1 MGQFL
6 NAIRKKLGL
15 DPKRD
20 KTLLG
25 TIPNEVIISRATQ
38 NESVDPSAPGDNP
51 VVLAPMR
58 MSPPTP
64 SHGIVVN
71 KAMEIAK
78 AHGAPHHVILT
89 RTQDVVKKKTGAA
102 IRNPLTPEQKLK
114 HAKRFFPDA
123 NIEMASQ
130 ERPNLL
136 SQAAELHQKGH
147 KHLIVVAGSDRV
159 PEYQNLLN
167 KYNGQIGK
175 HGYFNF
181 PKISVVAAGAERDPD
196 AEGAAGWSGTKSRQT
211 AETGD
216 FNTFR
221 KKAVPSHINDKHAK
235 ELYDDLR
242 SGMGLHNQVSEA
254 SEGYPVS
261 AIPTRPI
268 PTKDARDAKG
278 KKSSLN
284 RLPPPEDTGNI
295 GLDSD
300 IGDGKKD
307 FNLLRRRALKRAVQV
322 GFLEGYDDIEGIGA
336 LDTPKYP
343 ESNAPT
349 TQAMKTSR
357 IPSKKIRAEG
367 TFTDVPGEQ
376 GSANYGSDVDNSSND
391 TMIRTSKSSKKF
403 KSVRESLRTDNPCW
417 KGYEPV
423 GTKKKGGKTVPN
435 CVPKEETEEVELISE
450 RGEDKKGWYR
460 STESGAGITR
470 KGAKAMG
477 IKTAVTTPP
486 SKLDPNGKAAKRR
499 KSFCAR
505 MGGMKGPMKDE
516 KGRPTRKAMSLRRWN
531 CEEAEPI
538 LELSTDTINATRRE
552 IEKRAS
558 NPMMNPVKKEKHLNS
573 FRTGTHKIL
582 GLAKV
587 NATDPIKEHIV
598 KVKGGYQL
606 QSKSTGKNLGT
617 YPSKEGAEKRERQ
630 VQYFK
635 HQHEETELDE
645 VFQNDIEQ
653 SNKLGSVSLGKPLRA
668 GHTRIGTLPNGHEV
682 HFKKAGAQHQY
693 RVVDPKTKKVNT
705 VLTTKPHKGGAEE
718 IDTLAGNNDSGGA
731 HHLYQHLV
739 LHHNKVLS
747 SNNQSA
753 GARRVWAKAASHR
766 SIGTHGYDPKKNAAF
781 HAHPSEDEHYSTDDD
796 YDKTVSDRASS
807 KRDKRKYDKEI
818 RDIQSNDDKYIV
830 MHKKLKEETLTD
842 RVKAIMEG
850 RQ

>member
-6 NAIRKKLGL
+6 NKIRAKLGL
-15 DPKRD
+15 EPRRD
-20 KTLLG
+20 VTLTGKT
-25 TIPNEVIISRATQ
+25 PNEIIISRVTQ
-38 NESVDPSAPGDNP
+38 NESVDPSGPEDNP

-78 AHGAPHHVILT
+78 AHGAPHHIILT
-89 RTQDVVKKKTGAA
+89 RSHDVIKKKTGSGV
-102 IRNPLTPEQKLK
+102 RNPLTPEQKLK

-159 PEYQNLLN
+159 SEYHNLLN

-196 AEGAAGWSGTKSRQT
+196 AEGSAGWSGTKSRQT

-221 KKAVPSHINDKHAK
+221 KKAVPSHINNKHAK

-242 SGMGLHNQVSEA
+242 SGMGVNNTVSEA
-254 SEGYPVS
+254 SEGYPVA

-284 RLPPPEDTGNI
+284 NLRPPEDKGNI

-300 IGDGKKD
+300 LGDGKRN
-307 FNLLRRRALKRAVQV
+307 FNLLRRRALKRAVRV
-322 GFLEGYDDIEGIGA
+322 GFLEGYDDIDA
-336 LDTPKYP
+336 LKAP

-349 TQAMKTSR
+349 TSKIVTTHIDGKRIKAMKAIKS
-357 IPSKKIRAEG
+357 EG

-376 GSANYGSDVDNSSND
+376 GSSNYGSAVNNSSDD
-391 TMIRTSKSSKKF
+391 TMIRKTKSPKNF
-403 KSVRESLRTDNPCW
+403 KSVREDLRTDNPCW
-417 KGYEPV
+417 NGYQAV

-435 CVPKEETEEVELISE
+435 CVPKEEYGLDETAPSNWAVTQAARKADNALDKKYGYGTTKGGISPIAANRRKQGFGSQANYNSAQAALVAKARGGNVRTQSDAIHRGWGKTVKQMPAPNPEKQASREKLKKTPFHKLARDEQEKDVVVAKSLRERTELLAE
-450 RGEDKKGWYR
+450 RGADSKGLYR
-460 STESGAGITR
+460 STESGAGLTR
-470 KGAKAMG
+470 KGAKHFG

-505 MGGMKGPMKDE
+505 MGGMRGPMKDE
-516 KGRPTRKAMSLRRWN
+516 KGRPTRKAMSLRRWH
-531 CEEAEPI
+531 CEDIKYDDGDEGHTHKAGSFHRGDRVQIKKDGYSGKGNIDMYDPTSDSYVV
-538 LELSTDTINATRRE
+538 STDKHGSNLHLKASE
-552 IEKRAS
+552 IEAIKEAKAR
-558 NPMMNPVKKEKHLNS
+558 PYVKPHMENGKQVGYKSSDGYHVKYWRLADSALEKAKKH
-573 FRTGTHKIL
+573 
-582 GLAKV
+582 AKV
-587 NATDPIKEHIV
+587 D
-598 KVKGGYQL
+598 
-606 QSKSTGKNLGT
+606 
-617 YPSKEGAEKRERQ
+617 
-630 VQYFK
+630 
-635 HQHEETELDE
+635 
-645 VFQNDIEQ
+645 
-653 SNKLGSVSLGKPLRA
+653 
-668 GHTRIGTLPNGHEV
+668 
-682 HFKKAGAQHQY
+682 
-693 RVVDPKTKKVNT
+693 
-705 VLTTKPHKGGAEE
+705 
-718 IDTLAGNNDSGGA
+718 
-731 HHLYQHLV
+731 
-739 LHHNKVLS
+739 
-747 SNNQSA
+747 
-753 GARRVWAKAASHR
+753 
-766 SIGTHGYDPKKNAAF
+766 
-781 HAHPSEDEHYSTDDD
+781 
-796 YDKTVSDRASS
+796 TVS
-807 KRDKRKYDKEI
+807 E
-818 RDIQSNDDKYIV
+818 N
-830 MHKKLKEETLTD
+830 TLTD

-850 RQ
+850 KK